1 VTING
6 KTVTIA
12 ELQGET
18 FAGDHGTLTVTAYN
32 AATGV
37 ASYTYELTEATTD
50 GAGTETDS
58 FSLSVTDGTGS
69 STPASLVIEI
79 VDDVPQA
86 VADSA
91 SVGED
96 SVAAITGN
104 VLTNDLHAND
114 QPGADTPNSFVNWT
128 STTAA
133 HGTFTDLGAG
143 NYSYLI
149 NPNDA
154 AVQGLDDGETLTE
167 TFTYTMQDADGDPSS
182 ATLTI
187 TITGSNDGPTLS
199 LAATDSIVDEAGLSS
214 GSAAA

>member
-1 VTING
+1 
-6 KTVTIA
+6 
-12 ELQGET
+12 
-18 FAGDHGTLTVTAYN
+18 
-32 AATGV
+32 
-37 ASYTYELTEATTD
+37 
-50 GAGTETDS
+50 
-58 FSLSVTDGTGS
+58 
-69 STPASLVIEI
+69 
-79 VDDVPQA
+79 

-96 SVAAITGN
+96 SVTAITGN
-104 VLTNDLHAND
+104 VLTNDLHANG
-114 QPGADTPNSFVNWT
+114 QPGADTPTSFVNWT
-128 STTAA
+128 SSTAA
-133 HGTFTDLGAG
+133 HGTFTDLGGG

-199 LAATDSIVDEAGLSS
+199 VVGAEVSEAGLPS
-214 GSAAA
+214 GSDAASYAEFGYGSFTLGDTDGLDDVQSVT

>member
-1 VTING
+1 
-6 KTVTIA
+6 
-12 ELQGET
+12 
-18 FAGDHGTLTVTAYN
+18 
-32 AATGV
+32 
-37 ASYTYELTEATTD
+37 
-50 GAGTETDS
+50 
-58 FSLSVTDGTGS
+58 DGTGS

-79 VDDVPQA
+79 VDDVPHA

-96 SVAAITGN
+96 SVTAITGN
-104 VLTNDLHAND
+104 VLTNDLHANG
-114 QPGADTPNSFVNWT
+114 QPGADTPTSFVNWT
-128 STTAA
+128 STTAT
-133 HGTFTDLGAG
+133 HGTFTDLGGG

-187 TITGSNDGPTLS
+187 T
-199 LAATDSIVDEAGLSS
+199 
-214 GSAAA
+214 